1 MSFADICTDSDCSPV
16 ETMYGNCEAEM
27 STLAL
32 AFLTSGDAHIEQPK
46 ALEHHDNKSRPL
58 GCMSVHG
65 TAPMPFFDTSAPSQ
79 PLGRKVSVVMVR
91 QSYSGNPDAVG
102 NITVGIGLTTAAADG
117 YAAATTGAYAAVAHD
132 VAHADAHHASESLS
146 PSL

>member
-1 MSFADICTDSDCSPV
+1 MSFADICAASDCSPV
-16 ETMYGNCEAEM
+16 ETMYGNCEAAE
-27 STLAL
+27 SKAL
-32 AFLTSGDAHIEQPK
+32 EHHDNKTRQEPK
-46 ALEHHDNKSRPL
+46 ALEHHDNMARPL

-65 TAPMPFFDTSAPSQ
+65 TAPMPFFDASAPPQ
-79 PLGRKVSVVMVR
+79 PFGRKVSVVMVR

-102 NITVGIGLTTAAADG
+102 NITVGNGLATAAADG